1 VNSFKIED
9 KIYKHQVQIP
19 IRYMDLDLMGHVNN
33 ARYLNFLEEA
43 RLSYAKEVLKLYT
56 NISELSVVVA
66 RIEIDFLTPLF
77 YGQTLMVWTRLDKMG
92 KKSFRFTSLIGIPN
106 EEDFSLV
113 SKAEQ
118 SMVFYNKE
126 KKKSIPIPEVIK
138 NKVLAYEE

>member
-1 VNSFKIED
+1 MKSFKFED